1 MENRSMVF
9 LDLYRQLEETL
20 EQRFRESGRKY
31 GSVVMDF
38 MNDDEGAPFR
48 EDLNVCR
55 EVRNLLSHHAAIH
68 GQSVVEPSEALIG
81 VLREVIEYVRR
92 PQPAM
97 DFATPRDKLMIAYL
111 DQSALRVMRE
121 MQKRGFSHVPV
132 IQHGEFKGV
141 FSVSTVF
148 SYVIDE
154 VGHGMDKRTTIGD
167 FGELLKLDNHETE
180 RFEFVSKKASYWD
193 VRDQF
198 ERKRGQHTKRL
209 VAIFVTEN
217 GQFGER
223 LLGMITPWDVI
234 GQEQP
239 GQAAPFVNET
249 E

>member
-38 MNDDEGAPFR
+38 MNDDEGASFR

-132 IQHGEFKGV
+132 FQHGEFMGV

-167 FGELLKLDNHETE
+167 
-180 RFEFVSKKASYWD
+180 R
-193 VRDQF
+193 F